1 MPRLVSPN
9 RNSGGLG
16 CLRNLLSS
24 STISLDSHHPI
35 MITVVKNPVV
45 LSMRDKYYKF
55 SYYRPIL
62 IGLSHFHVTWFSLF
76 AVAPVTFL
84 SP

>member
-1 MPRLVSPN
+1 LPRLVSPN

-45 LSMRDKYYKF
+45 LSMF

-62 IGLSHFHVTWFSLF
+62 IGLSHFHVTWFSHF

>member
-16 CLRNLLSS
+16 RLRNLLSS

-45 LSMRDKYYKF
+45 LSMRDKF
-55 SYYRPIL
+55 SYYRPIFNRTIL
-62 IGLSHFHVTWFSLF
+62 IFT
-76 AVAPVTFL
+76 
-84 SP
+84 

>member
-16 CLRNLLSS
+16 RLRNLLSS

-45 LSMRDKYYKF
+45 LSMRDKF